1 MLVKNNTRKVCMKN
15 SVIYIASRL
24 FVGLLLINIK
34 FCSGIHSVKNKQLNK
49 QLIDQVYNIEG
60 VVDLFAIP
68 AVAIPQKIDD
78 YLKEAQ
84 NQLDQIIV
92 IPDDQRT
99 FSNTANALD
108 RVIGLSNAAIAE
120 HIYKRLELLS
130 PDEAVRNAAHKAV
143 LQLRDFWIDQIMNN
157 KKFYQV
163 FKVYVEGNAKNESLN
178 VEQRYFLIET
188 MKDFERAGL
197 NLPDEKLKQV
207 KKLQKELTALGLVF
221 GRNIAQ
227 DNRTIA
233 VPRTALAGLE
243 DDFIDNLKRTDDGL
257 YILGIDYP
265 TNFNVM
271 EYCSVEDT
279 RRQLYREFNNR
290 AYPVNEDILKQII
303 AKRDELARLL
313 GFSSYAQLDIDS
325 QMAKTPERS
334 RQFITDL
341 IDKAKDKVK
350 EEIEQLTATLPAS
363 VELTADGKIKPWDF
377 DYLKAM
383 YKKAQFDLDERVIAE
398 YFPMEKTII
407 ELLDIY
413 RQFLGVDFQEVLT
426 KGLWHDDVK
435 VIKVLSKDQSKL
447 LGIFLLDLYPRP
459 NKYSHAS
466 HRTIVPAVY
475 GNENYI
481 PNVSVVIANFPKST
495 PTKPSILTRNNVRT
509 FFHEFGHA
517 LHALLGRTML
527 ASFAGTNTKTD
538 FVELPSQMLEEWLWD
553 KAILKKISGHYKTG
567 ESLPDEMIDK
577 IIKLKRLTS
586 GSFVRRQGYLSLL
599 ALDYY
604 KEGAQKDPYQIM
616 KQLHEEMIKN
626 ILFEPEN
633 HFYSFFVHLTGYG
646 AKYYGYLWSKVFAL
660 DLFDE
665 IKKHGLL
672 NPVIGQKYIRE
683 VIGKGGSQ
691 DPNEL
696 LFNFLGREPSN
707 SAFLKDMGLLK
718 S

>member
-1 MLVKNNTRKVCMKN
+1 MGGGCMRTALVWLVLPFNIVLG
-15 SVIYIASRL
+15 L
-24 FVGLLLINIK
+24 FVGLLLVDMK
-34 FCSGIHSVKNKQLNK
+34 FCSGMRTMKDK
-49 QLIDQVYNIEG
+49 QLIDQVENVEG

-68 AVAIPQKIDD
+68 AAAIPQKIDD

-84 NQLDQIIV
+84 NQLDQIIA

-108 RVIGLSNAAIAE
+108 RVVGLSNAAIAE
-120 HIYKRLELLS
+120 HTYEGLELLS
-130 PDEAVRNAAHKAV
+130 PDEAVRNAAHSAV
-143 LQLRDFWIDQIMNN
+143 IALRAFWVDQIMNN
-157 KKFYQV
+157 KKLYYA
-163 FKVYVEGNAKNESLN
+163 FKAYVEGKAKDELLN
-178 VEQRYFLIET
+178 PEQRYFLAET
-188 MKDFERAGL
+188 MKDFKRAGL
-197 NLPDEKLKQV
+197 DLPDEKLKQV
-207 KKLQKELTALGLVF
+207 KRLQKELTALELVF

-233 VPRTALAGLE
+233 LPRVALAGLE

-257 YILGIDYP
+257 YILGVDYP
-265 TNFNVM
+265 TYFNVM
-271 EYCSVEDT
+271 EHCAVEDT

-334 RQFITDL
+334 RQFVADL
-341 IDKAKDKVK
+341 VDKSKDKVK
-350 EEIEQLTATLPAS
+350 EEIEKLTATLPAS
-363 VELTADGKIKPWDF
+363 VELTTDGKIKPWDF
-377 DYLKAM
+377 SYLKAM
-383 YKKAQFDLDERVIAE
+383 YKKEQFDLDERVIAE
-398 YFPMEKTII
+398 YFPMEKTIA

-413 RQFLGVDFQEVLT
+413 RQFLGVDFQEVAAT
-426 KGLWHDDVK
+426 GLWHDDVK
-435 VIKVLSKDQSKL
+435 VVKVLSKDQSKL
-447 LGIFLLDLYPRP
+447 LGMLLLDLYPRP
-459 NKYSHAS
+459 NKYSHAA
-466 HRTIVPAVY
+466 HLTVVPAVY
-475 GNENYI
+475 ENGKYI
-481 PNVSVVIANFPKST
+481 PDVSIVIANFPKST
-495 PTKPSILTRNNVRT
+495 PTKPSILTRHDVST

-586 GSFVRRQGYLSLL
+586 GSFVCQQGYLSLL

-604 KEGAQKDPYQIM
+604 KEGAQKDPYQMM
-616 KQLHEEMIKN
+616 KQLHEQMIKN

-633 HFYSFFVHLTGYG
+633 HFYTSFGHLTEYG

-672 NPVIGQKYIRE
+672 NPVIGQKYVRE

-696 LFNFLGREPSN
+696 LRNFLGREPSN
-707 SAFLKDMGLLK
+707 RAFLKDMGLLK

>member
-1 MLVKNNTRKVCMKN
+1 MRSAVL
-15 SVIYIASRL
+15 YIAGGL
-24 FVGLLLINIK
+24 LVGLLLVNMK
-34 FCSGIHSVKNKQLNK
+34 FCSGMRTMKDK
-49 QLIDQVYNIEG
+49 QLIDQVENVEG

-68 AVAIPQKIDD
+68 AAAIPQKTDD

-84 NQLDQIIV
+84 NQLDQIIA

-99 FSNTANALD
+99 FANTANALD
-108 RVIGLSNAAIAE
+108 RVVGLSNAAIAE
-120 HIYKRLELLS
+120 HIYEGLELLS
-130 PDEAVRNAAHKAV
+130 PDEAVRNAAHSAV
-143 LQLRDFWIDQIMNN
+143 IRLRDFWVDQIMNN
-157 KKFYQV
+157 KKLYQA
-163 FKVYVEGNAKNESLN
+163 FKAYVEGNAKDESLN
-178 VEQRYFLIET
+178 AEQRYFLAET
-188 MKDFERAGL
+188 MKDFKRAGL

-207 KKLQKELTALGLVF
+207 KKLQKELTVLGLAF
-221 GRNIAQ
+221 SRNIAQ

-233 VPRTALAGLE
+233 VPRAVLAGLE
-243 DDFIDNLKRTDDGL
+243 DDFIDNLKQTDDGL
-257 YILGIDYP
+257 YILGVDYP
-265 TNFNVM
+265 TYFNVM
-271 EYCSVEDT
+271 EHCAVEDT
-279 RRQLYREFNNR
+279 RRQLHREFNNR
-290 AYPVNEDILKQII
+290 AYPVNEDVLKQII
-303 AKRDELARLL
+303 TKRDELARLL

-334 RQFITDL
+334 RQFIADL
-341 IDKAKDKVK
+341 IDKSQDKVK
-350 EEIEQLTATLPAS
+350 EEIERLTATLPAS

-377 DYLKAM
+377 AYLKAM
-383 YKKAQFDLDERVIAE
+383 YKKEQFDLDERIIAE
-398 YFPMEKTII
+398 YFPMEKTID

-413 RQFLGVDFQEVLT
+413 RQFLGVDFQEVPAT
-426 KGLWHDDVK
+426 GLWHDDVK
-435 VIKVLSKDQSKL
+435 VIKVLSKDQGKL
-447 LGIFLLDLYPRP
+447 LGILLLDLYPRP
-459 NKYSHAS
+459 NKYSHAA
-466 HRTIVPAVY
+466 HLTVVPAVY
-475 GNENYI
+475 ESGKYI
-481 PNVSVVIANFPKST
+481 PDVSIVMANFPKST
-495 PTKPSILTRNNVRT
+495 PTKPSILTRHDVST

-567 ESLPDEMIDK
+567 EPLPDEMIDK
-577 IIKLKRLTS
+577 ILKLKRLTS
-586 GSFVRRQGYLSLL
+586 GSFVRQQGYLSLL

-616 KQLHEEMIKN
+616 KRLHEQLIKN
-626 ILFEPEN
+626 ILFEPAN
-633 HFYSFFVHLTGYG
+633 HFYASFGHLTDYG

-672 NPVIGQKYIRE
+672 NPVIGQKYVRE

-696 LFNFLGREPSN
+696 LRNFLGREPSN